1 MTVTKIPIHRKAS
14 FIVVHVG
21 EPVKDKTFGDN
32 KFREVKFIGK
42 DGKILKSLLHDSRFK
57 DLSDVLVD
65 ENAVEIDYD
74 VELKSILTVNGL
86 RWN

>member
-1 MTVTKIPIHRKAS
+1 MTSTKIPVHRNAA

-32 KFREVKFIGK
+32 TFREVKFVGK
-42 DGKILKSLLHDSRFK
+42 DGKILKILLQDSRFN

-65 ENAVEIDYD
+65 KIVMELDYD
-74 VELKSILTVNGL
+74 VELNSISTVNGL